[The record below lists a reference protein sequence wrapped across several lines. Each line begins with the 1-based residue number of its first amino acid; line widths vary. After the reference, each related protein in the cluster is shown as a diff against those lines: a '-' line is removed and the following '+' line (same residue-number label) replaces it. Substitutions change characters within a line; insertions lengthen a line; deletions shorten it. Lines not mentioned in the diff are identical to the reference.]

1 MDSNDMK
8 FFMSMVKYSKDKK
21 KMKEISQK
29 YFSQFYVSP
38 QAAYITGVVAKIDWM
53 EEKYE
58 DRKDEIKESVNM
70 CLAMDEWEKEAM
82 SKGEARGEA
91 RGIVKGRVEGITEE
105 RQRVVL
111 YMHSNG
117 FSADKIAEMLGI
129 DIEEVKDILSQ
140 HRA

>member
-1 MDSNDMK
+1 
-8 FFMSMVKYSKDKK
+8 
-21 KMKEISQK
+21 
-29 YFSQFYVSP
+29 
-38 QAAYITGVVAKIDWM
+38 
-53 EEKYE
+53 
-58 DRKDEIKESVNM
+58 M
-70 CLAMDEWEKEAM
+70 CLAMDEWENEAM

-91 RGIVKGRVEGITEE
+91 RGIVKGREEGRVEGKAEGRVEGITEE
-105 RQRVVL
+105 RQKVVL

>member
-1 MDSNDMK
+1 
-8 FFMSMVKYSKDKK
+8 
-21 KMKEISQK
+21 
-29 YFSQFYVSP
+29 
-38 QAAYITGVVAKIDWM
+38 
-53 EEKYE
+53 
-58 DRKDEIKESVNM
+58 M

-111 YMHSNG
+111 YMNSNG
-117 FSADKIAEMLGI
+117 FSADKLAEMLGI

>member
-1 MDSNDMK
+1 
-8 FFMSMVKYSKDKK
+8 
-21 KMKEISQK
+21 
-29 YFSQFYVSP
+29 
-38 QAAYITGVVAKIDWM
+38 
-53 EEKYE
+53 
-58 DRKDEIKESVNM
+58 M

-82 SKGEARGEA
+82 SKGEAKGEA
-91 RGIVKGRVEGITEE
+91 RGIVKGREEGRVEGKAEGRVEGITEE